1 MDRIGA
7 NQKHWKG
14 VWPGAQYLAEFLCS
28 NSEVFR
34 NSVCL
39 ELGAGT
45 GILGLTAAKLGARC
59 VILTDHPSE
68 EILTLLDENVRKNE
82 LSNSCLVKGLDWQD
96 RENVASTVDALE
108 ELDYL
113 IAADVF
119 YDVCT
124 FRPLLSTICQFF
136 DHFPKLRFYFSY
148 AVRDDNWSIE
158 DLLLLNNLQGRLI
171 QTREVGGNSVQI
183 CVIYRQQMTGEVFC
197 GVEGGATASNL
208 VFVNEEGHV
217 LGKAST
223 SGTNYNLDGIERTAS
238 NIAVWVREAAKEH
251 GIALPLKGLGLG
263 LSGAEGARDNA
274 LFIEYLKTH
283 HGDIAD
289 HLYLASDSI
298 ATVAAAFEQGG
309 VVLIAGTGSSCRVLL
324 RDGRVFGVGGWGHV
338 IGDGGSAF
346 WIAIR
351 AIRILFD
358 EDDGLEIPHES
369 TALIRELLLKH
380 FEIEDKVD
388 ILEHLYNKFQKS
400 HIASFTG
407 EMAKHVDDPAISKLF
422 FDAGEILGKQFVV
435 ASGHLPSE
443 YRSEVNLLIVGS
455 VFKSWDALKKG
466 FVHAVTGSWIPKV
479 NIYRPTTS
487 SALGAAALV
496 AQGAGFNIA
505 RPDAELQETINFY

>member
-28 NSEVFR
+28 NSELFR
-34 NSVCL
+34 NKVCL

-45 GILGLTAAKLGARC
+45 GILGLTAAKLGARR
-59 VILTDHPSE
+59 VILTDYPSE
-68 EILTLLDENVRKNE
+68 EILSLLEENVKKNE

-96 RENVASTVDALE
+96 RENVASTIDALE
-108 ELDYL
+108 ELDFL

-158 DLLLLNNLQGRLI
+158 DLLLLSNLQGRLI

-183 CVIYRQQMTGEVFC
+183 CVIYRKQMTGEVFC
-197 GVEGGATASNL
+197 GIEGGATASNL
-208 VFVNEEGHV
+208 VFVNQEGHV

-238 NIAVWVREAAKEH
+238 NIAIWVREAAMEH

-274 LFIEYLKTH
+274 VFVEYLKTH
-283 HGDIAD
+283 HGDIAH
-289 HLYLASDSI
+289 HLYLASDSV

-443 YRSEVNLLIVGS
+443 FRSEVNLLIVGS

-466 FVHAVTGSWIPKV
+466 FVHAVTGSWIPKI
-479 NIYRPTTS
+479 NIFRPTTS
-487 SALGAAALV
+487 CAVGAAALV
-496 AQGAGFNIA
+496 AQAAGFHIP